1 MNGIIQECSQSP
13 SLAVVAIACIAAT
26 IGWCVLLAKVLL

>member
-1 MNGIIQECSQSP
+1 MSGIIQECSQSP
-13 SLAVVAIACIAAT
+13 SLTVIVIACIAVT